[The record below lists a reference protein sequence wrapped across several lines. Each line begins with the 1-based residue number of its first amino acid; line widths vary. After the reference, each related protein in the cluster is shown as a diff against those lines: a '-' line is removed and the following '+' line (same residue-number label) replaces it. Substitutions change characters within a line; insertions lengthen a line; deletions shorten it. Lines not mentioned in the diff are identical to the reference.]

1 MALDDRGFRV
11 GGGSPSSGRPEDPSP
26 VLEQIGVP
34 GKGGFRVSLGPATT
48 EDDVDRFLRVLPDLV
63 SRLQLVERISTEAL
77 ARFRPPEDATR

>member
-1 MALDDRGFRV
+1 M
-11 GGGSPSSGRPEDPSP
+11 
-26 VLEQIGVP
+26 
-34 GKGGFRVSLGPATT
+34 GGFRVSLGLATA